1 MCLKKLSVK
10 IGRGSMERMIYVQ
23 TILTESELE
32 KLMKKAGTNNKKD
45 ALRRAVLHYLACD
58 YDVEED

>member
-1 MCLKKLSVK
+1 
-10 IGRGSMERMIYVQ
+10 MERMIYVQ